1 MDGLIPAEVVLKH
14 YIYHKFTI
22 EFGPSITD
30 LFSGRAVR
38 NVILGGILI
47 YTVGDLVRGALQAV
61 LNRKSTSSKGKDNKG
76 KDNKDLD

>member
-22 EFGPSITD
+22 EFGPSITG
-30 LFSGRAVR
+30 LGRGVR
-38 NVILGGILI
+38 DVILAGIAIYALGDIIRGGL
-47 YTVGDLVRGALQAV
+47 TAV
-61 LNRKSTSSKGKDNKG
+61 LNRSKANKG